1 MSAAPPPTDLPA
13 RLRRLP
19 RRQVLGREV
28 PVARGPRA
36 RLLGLAHL
44 PRERAGDGLLIP
56 RCSCV
61 HTFGMR
67 FALDLVFLDGE
78 ARVLAVRRGVEPRC
92 VVRRRGAR
100 AVLELPAGEGG
111 EFSPRGT

>member
-1 MSAAPPPTDLPA
+1 

-19 RRQVLGREV
+19 IASVLGREV
-28 PVARGPRA
+28 LVASTLRA

-44 PRERAGDGLLIP
+44 DRAGADPLLIP

-67 FALDLVFLDGE
+67 FPLDLYFLDE
-78 ARVLAVRRGVEPRC
+78 AGAVLTARPGVPPRRVAFCGR
-92 VVRRRGAR
+92 AA
-100 AVLELPAGEGG
+100 AVLEIPTEQGG
-111 EFSPRGT
+111 EFSPLRT